1 MPHTAGHPSL
11 WYERRGS
18 GEPFLLITGFGISGA
33 VFEPVLDRYA
43 ERFSCIVFDNRGS
56 GRSQAPLR
64 PTSMP
69 ELAADTVGLLDELG
83 IASAHVYGVSM
94 GGMIA
99 QEVALRFPERVRGL
113 VLGCT
118 SPGGPRSVRPTVR
131 ELRVVAAAAASAPRS
146 PVDGTLAAVL
156 FSERFRRDEP
166 ERARFLLEHFRRHL
180 PAAQGVAAQLLA
192 SVFHD
197 TVSRLDQVQA
207 PTLVLHG
214 ERDVMAPL
222 DNARMLAE
230 RIPNAELA
238 IVPGAGHAYALERP
252 DVSFD
257 LFASWYARHAPIAPG
272 VARRGLTA
280 RVEPVTRA
288 LGLPIGAARTG
299 ASLLARVAAPLSRAR
314 A

>member
-1 MPHTAGHPSL
+1 MPHTAGRPSL

-18 GEPFLLITGFGISGA
+18 GAPLLLITGFGISGA

-69 ELAADTVGLLDELG
+69 ELAADAVGLLDELG

-118 SPGGPRSVRPTVR
+118 SPGGPRAVRPTVR
-131 ELRVVAAAAASAPRS
+131 ELRVVAAAAAGAPRS
-146 PVDGTLAAVL
+146 PVDSTLAAVL
-156 FSERFRRDEP
+156 FSERFRRHEP
-166 ERARFLLEHFRRHL
+166 ERAHFLLEHFRRHL

-222 DNARMLAE
+222 GNARMLAE

-252 DVSFD
+252 DVSFN

-299 ASLLARVAAPLSRAR
+299 ASLLARATPPR
-314 A
+314 

>member
-1 MPHTAGHPSL
+1 M
-11 WYERRGS
+11 
-18 GEPFLLITGFGISGA
+18 
-33 VFEPVLDRYA
+33 FEPVLDRYA

-69 ELAADTVGLLDELG
+69 ELAADAVGLLDELD

-252 DVSFD
+252 DASFD

-299 ASLLARVAAPLSRAR
+299 ASLLARVTPPR
-314 A
+314 

>member
-1 MPHTAGHPSL
+1 MPHTAGRPSL

-18 GEPFLLITGFGISGA
+18 GAPLLLITGFGISGA

-69 ELAADTVGLLDELG
+69 ELAADAVGLLDELG

-118 SPGGPRSVRPTVR
+118 SPGGPRAVRPTVR
-131 ELRVVAAAAASAPRS
+131 ELRVVAAAAAGAPRS
-146 PVDGTLAAVL
+146 PVDSTLAAVL

-166 ERARFLLEHFRRHL
+166 ERAHFLLEHFRRHL

-222 DNARMLAE
+222 GNAHMLAE

-252 DVSFD
+252 DVSFN

-299 ASLLARVAAPLSRAR
+299 ASLLARATPPR
-314 A
+314 

>member
-1 MPHTAGHPSL
+1 MPHTAGRPSL

-18 GEPFLLITGFGISGA
+18 GAPLLLITGFGISGA

-69 ELAADTVGLLDELG
+69 ELAADAVGLLDELG

-118 SPGGPRSVRPTVR
+118 SPGGPRAVRPTVR
-131 ELRVVAAAAASAPRS
+131 ELRAVATAAAGAPRS
-146 PVDGTLAAVL
+146 PVDSTLAAVL

-166 ERARFLLEHFRRHL
+166 ERAHFLLEHFRRHL

-222 DNARMLAE
+222 GNAHMLAE

-299 ASLLARVAAPLSRAR
+299 ASLLARATPPR
-314 A
+314 

>member
-11 WYERRGS
+11 WYERRGG
-18 GEPFLLITGFGISGA
+18 GEPLLLITGFGISGA

-288 LGLPIGAARTG
+288 LGLPIGAVRTG
-299 ASLLARVAAPLSRAR
+299 ASLLARVTPPR
-314 A
+314 

>member
-1 MPHTAGHPSL
+1 MPHTAGRPSL

-18 GEPFLLITGFGISGA
+18 GAPLLLITGFGISGA

-69 ELAADTVGLLDELG
+69 ELAADAVGLLDELG

-118 SPGGPRSVRPTVR
+118 SPGGPRAVRPTVR
-131 ELRVVAAAAASAPRS
+131 ELRAVATAAAGAPRS
-146 PVDGTLAAVL
+146 PVDSTLAAVL

-166 ERARFLLEHFRRHL
+166 ERAHFLLEHFRRHL

-222 DNARMLAE
+222 GNAHMLAE

-252 DVSFD
+252 DVSFN

-299 ASLLARVAAPLSRAR
+299 ASLLARATPPR
-314 A
+314 

>member
-18 GEPFLLITGFGISGA
+18 GEPLLLITGFGISGA

-69 ELAADTVGLLDELG
+69 ELAADAVGLLDELG

-118 SPGGPRSVRPTVR
+118 SPGGPRAVRPTVR

-299 ASLLARVAAPLSRAR
+299 ASLLARVTPPR
-314 A
+314 

>member
-1 MPHTAGHPSL
+1 MPHTAGRPSL

-18 GEPFLLITGFGISGA
+18 GAPLLLITGFGISGA

-69 ELAADTVGLLDELG
+69 ELAADAVGLLDELG

-118 SPGGPRSVRPTVR
+118 SPGGPRAVRQTVR
-131 ELRVVAAAAASAPRS
+131 ELRAVATAAAGAPRS
-146 PVDGTLAAVL
+146 PVDSTLAAVL

-166 ERARFLLEHFRRHL
+166 ERAHFLLEHFRRHL

-222 DNARMLAE
+222 GNARMLAE

-252 DVSFD
+252 DVSFN

-299 ASLLARVAAPLSRAR
+299 ASLLARATPPR
-314 A
+314 

>member
-1 MPHTAGHPSL
+1 MPHTAGRPSL
-11 WYERRGS
+11 WYERGGRG
-18 GEPFLLITGFGISGA
+18 PPLLLITGFGISGA

-69 ELAADTVGLLDELG
+69 ELAADAVGLLDELG

-118 SPGGPRSVRPTVR
+118 SPGGPRAVRPTVR
-131 ELRVVAAAAASAPRS
+131 ELRAVATAAAGAPRS
-146 PVDGTLAAVL
+146 PVDSTLAAVL

-166 ERARFLLEHFRRHL
+166 ERAHFLLEHFRRHL

-222 DNARMLAE
+222 GNARMLAE

-252 DVSFD
+252 DVSFN

-299 ASLLARVAAPLSRAR
+299 ASLLARATPPR
-314 A
+314 

>member
-1 MPHTAGHPSL
+1 MPHTAGRPSL

-18 GEPFLLITGFGISGA
+18 GAPLLLITGFGISGA

-69 ELAADTVGLLDELG
+69 ELAADAVGLLDELG

-118 SPGGPRSVRPTVR
+118 SPGGPRAVRPTVR
-131 ELRVVAAAAASAPRS
+131 ELRAVAAAAAGAPRS
-146 PVDGTLAAVL
+146 PVDSTLAAVL

-166 ERARFLLEHFRRHL
+166 ERAHFLLEHFRRHL

-222 DNARMLAE
+222 GNARMLAE

-252 DVSFD
+252 DVSFN

-299 ASLLARVAAPLSRAR
+299 ASLLARATPPR
-314 A
+314 

>member
-18 GEPFLLITGFGISGA
+18 GEPLLLITGFGISGA

-299 ASLLARVAAPLSRAR
+299 ASLLARVTPPR
-314 A
+314 

>member
-1 MPHTAGHPSL
+1 MPHTAGRPSL

-18 GEPFLLITGFGISGA
+18 GAPLLLITGFGISGA

-69 ELAADTVGLLDELG
+69 ELAADAVGLLDELG

-118 SPGGPRSVRPTVR
+118 SPGGPRAVRPTVR
-131 ELRVVAAAAASAPRS
+131 ELRAVATAAAGAPRS
-146 PVDGTLAAVL
+146 PVDSTLAAVL

-166 ERARFLLEHFRRHL
+166 ERAHFLLEHFRRHL

-222 DNARMLAE
+222 GNARMLAE

-252 DVSFD
+252 DVSFN

-288 LGLPIGAARTG
+288 LGLPISAARTG
-299 ASLLARVAAPLSRAR
+299 ASLLARATPPR
-314 A
+314 

>member
-1 MPHTAGHPSL
+1 MPHTAGRPSL

-18 GEPFLLITGFGISGA
+18 GAPLLLITGFGISGA

-69 ELAADTVGLLDELG
+69 ELAADAVGLLDELG

-118 SPGGPRSVRPTVR
+118 SPGGPRAVRPTFR
-131 ELRVVAAAAASAPRS
+131 ELRAVATAAAGAPRS
-146 PVDGTLAAVL
+146 PVDSTLAAVL

-166 ERARFLLEHFRRHL
+166 ERAHFLLEHFRRHL

-222 DNARMLAE
+222 GNARMLAE

-252 DVSFD
+252 DVSFN

-299 ASLLARVAAPLSRAR
+299 ASLLARATPPR
-314 A
+314 

>member
-1 MPHTAGHPSL
+1 MPHTAGRPSL

-18 GEPFLLITGFGISGA
+18 GAPLLLITGFGISGA

-69 ELAADTVGLLDELG
+69 ELAADAVGLLDELG

-118 SPGGPRSVRPTVR
+118 SPGGPRAVRPTVR
-131 ELRVVAAAAASAPRS
+131 ELRAVAAAAAGAPRS
-146 PVDGTLAAVL
+146 PVDSTLAAVL

-166 ERARFLLEHFRRHL
+166 ERAHFLLEHFRRHL

-222 DNARMLAE
+222 GNARMLAE

-299 ASLLARVAAPLSRAR
+299 ASLLARATPPR
-314 A
+314 

>member
-1 MPHTAGHPSL
+1 MPHTAGRPSL

-18 GEPFLLITGFGISGA
+18 GAPLLLITGFGISGA

-69 ELAADTVGLLDELG
+69 ELAADAVGLLDELG

-118 SPGGPRSVRPTVR
+118 SPGGPRAVRPTVR
-131 ELRVVAAAAASAPRS
+131 ELRVVAAAAAGAPRS
-146 PVDGTLAAVL
+146 PVDSTLAAVL

-166 ERARFLLEHFRRHL
+166 ERAHFLLEHFRRHL

-222 DNARMLAE
+222 GNARMLAE

-252 DVSFD
+252 DVSFN

-299 ASLLARVAAPLSRAR
+299 ASLLARATPLR
-314 A
+314 

>member
-1 MPHTAGHPSL
+1 MPHTAGRPSL

-18 GEPFLLITGFGISGA
+18 GAPLLLITGFGISGA

-56 GRSQAPLR
+56 GRSQAPPR

-69 ELAADTVGLLDELG
+69 ELAADAVGLLDELG

-118 SPGGPRSVRPTVR
+118 SPGGPRAVRPTVR
-131 ELRVVAAAAASAPRS
+131 ELRVVAAAAAGAPRS
-146 PVDGTLAAVL
+146 PVDSTLAAVL

-166 ERARFLLEHFRRHL
+166 ERAHFLLEHFRRHL

-222 DNARMLAE
+222 GNARMLAE

-299 ASLLARVAAPLSRAR
+299 ASLLARATPPR
-314 A
+314 

>member
-18 GEPFLLITGFGISGA
+18 GEPLLLITGFGISGA

-69 ELAADTVGLLDELG
+69 ELAADAVGLLDELG

-299 ASLLARVAAPLSRAR
+299 ASLLARVTPPR
-314 A
+314 

>member
-11 WYERRGS
+11 WYERRGG
-18 GEPFLLITGFGISGA
+18 GEPLLLITGFGISGA

-146 PVDGTLAAVL
+146 PVDGTLGAVL

-288 LGLPIGAARTG
+288 LGLPIGAVRTG
-299 ASLLARVAAPLSRAR
+299 ASLLARVTPPR
-314 A
+314 

>member
-1 MPHTAGHPSL
+1 MPHTAGRPSL

-18 GEPFLLITGFGISGA
+18 GAPLLLITGFGISGA

-69 ELAADTVGLLDELG
+69 ELAADAVGLLDELG

-118 SPGGPRSVRPTVR
+118 SPGGPRAVRPTVR
-131 ELRVVAAAAASAPRS
+131 ELRVVAAAAAGAPRS
-146 PVDGTLAAVL
+146 PVDSTLAAVL

-166 ERARFLLEHFRRHL
+166 ERAHFLLEHFRRHL

-222 DNARMLAE
+222 GNARMLAE

-299 ASLLARVAAPLSRAR
+299 ASLLARATPPR
-314 A
+314 

>member
-18 GEPFLLITGFGISGA
+18 GEPLLLITGFGISGA

-69 ELAADTVGLLDELG
+69 ELAADAAGLLDELG

-299 ASLLARVAAPLSRAR
+299 ASLLARVTPPR
-314 A
+314 

>member
-11 WYERRGS
+11 WYERRGG
-18 GEPFLLITGFGISGA
+18 GEPLLLITGFGISGA

-299 ASLLARVAAPLSRAR
+299 ASLLARVTPPR
-314 A
+314 

>member
-1 MPHTAGHPSL
+1 MPHTAGRPSL

-18 GEPFLLITGFGISGA
+18 GAPLLLITGFGISGA

-69 ELAADTVGLLDELG
+69 ELAADAVGLLDELG

-118 SPGGPRSVRPTVR
+118 SPGGPRAVRPTVR
-131 ELRVVAAAAASAPRS
+131 ELRVVAAAAAGAPRS
-146 PVDGTLAAVL
+146 PVDSTLAAVL

-166 ERARFLLEHFRRHL
+166 ERAHFLLEHFRRHL

-222 DNARMLAE
+222 GNARMLAE

-252 DVSFD
+252 DVSFN

-288 LGLPIGAARTG
+288 LGLPIGAVRTG
-299 ASLLARVAAPLSRAR
+299 ASLLARATPPR
-314 A
+314 

>member
-1 MPHTAGHPSL
+1 MHVAGRPARGAPDRARAPRGR
-11 WYERRGS
+11 RRG
-18 GEPFLLITGFGISGA
+18 GRRAALAG
-33 VFEPVLDRYA
+33 
-43 ERFSCIVFDNRGS
+43 GS
-56 GRSQAPLR
+56 
-64 PTSMP
+64 
-69 ELAADTVGLLDELG
+69 
-83 IASAHVYGVSM
+83 
-94 GGMIA
+94 
-99 QEVALRFPERVRGL
+99 
-113 VLGCT
+113 
-118 SPGGPRSVRPTVR
+118 
-131 ELRVVAAAAASAPRS
+131 
-146 PVDGTLAAVL
+146 TLAAVL

-166 ERARFLLEHFRRHL
+166 ERAHFLLEHFRRHL

-222 DNARMLAE
+222 GNARMLVE
-230 RIPNAELA
+230 RIPSAELA

-252 DVSFD
+252 DVSFE

-280 RVEPVTRA
+280 RVEPVTRV

-299 ASLLARVAAPLSRAR
+299 ASLLARATQPR
-314 A
+314 

>member
-1 MPHTAGHPSL
+1 MPHTAGRPSL

-18 GEPFLLITGFGISGA
+18 GAPLLLITGFGISGA

-69 ELAADTVGLLDELG
+69 ELAADAVGLLDELG

-118 SPGGPRSVRPTVR
+118 SPGGPRAVRPTVR
-131 ELRVVAAAAASAPRS
+131 ELRAVATAAAGAPRS
-146 PVDGTLAAVL
+146 PVDSTLAAVL

-166 ERARFLLEHFRRHL
+166 ERAHFLLEHFRRHL

-222 DNARMLAE
+222 GNARMLAE

-252 DVSFD
+252 DVSFN

-299 ASLLARVAAPLSRAR
+299 ASLLARATPPR
-314 A
+314 

>member
-18 GEPFLLITGFGISGA
+18 GEPLLLITGFGISGA

-43 ERFSCIVFDNRGS
+43 ARFSCIVFDNRGS

-69 ELAADTVGLLDELG
+69 ELAADAVGLLDELG

-118 SPGGPRSVRPTVR
+118 SPGGPRAVRPTVR

-299 ASLLARVAAPLSRAR
+299 ASLLARVTPPR
-314 A
+314 

>member
-1 MPHTAGHPSL
+1 MPHTAGRPSL

-18 GEPFLLITGFGISGA
+18 GAPLLLITGFGISGA

-69 ELAADTVGLLDELG
+69 ELAADAVELLDELG

-118 SPGGPRSVRPTVR
+118 SPGGPRAVRPTVR
-131 ELRVVAAAAASAPRS
+131 ELRAVATAAAGAPRS
-146 PVDGTLAAVL
+146 PVDSTLAAVL

-166 ERARFLLEHFRRHL
+166 ERAHFLLEHFRRHL

-207 PTLVLHG
+207 PTLALHG

-222 DNARMLAE
+222 GNARMLAE

-252 DVSFD
+252 DVSFN

-299 ASLLARVAAPLSRAR
+299 ASLLARATPPR
-314 A
+314 

>member
-1 MPHTAGHPSL
+1 MPHTAGRPSL

-18 GEPFLLITGFGISGA
+18 GAPLLLITGFGISGA

-69 ELAADTVGLLDELG
+69 ELAADAVGLLDELG

-118 SPGGPRSVRPTVR
+118 SPGGPRAVRPTVR
-131 ELRVVAAAAASAPRS
+131 ELRVVAAAAAGAPRS
-146 PVDGTLAAVL
+146 PVDSTLAAVL

-166 ERARFLLEHFRRHL
+166 ERAHFLLEHFRRHL

-222 DNARMLAE
+222 GNARMLAE

-252 DVSFD
+252 DVSFN

-299 ASLLARVAAPLSRAR
+299 ASLLARATPPR
-314 A
+314 

>member
-11 WYERRGS
+11 WYERRGR
-18 GEPFLLITGFGISGA
+18 GEPLLLITGFGISGA

-69 ELAADTVGLLDELG
+69 ELAADAAGLLDELG

-299 ASLLARVAAPLSRAR
+299 ASLLARVTPPR
-314 A
+314 

>member
-1 MPHTAGHPSL
+1 MPHTAGRPSL

-18 GEPFLLITGFGISGA
+18 GEPLLLITGFGISGA

-69 ELAADTVGLLDELG
+69 ELAADAVGLLDELG

-118 SPGGPRSVRPTVR
+118 SPGGPRAVRPTVR
-131 ELRVVAAAAASAPRS
+131 ELRAVATAAAGAPRS
-146 PVDGTLAAVL
+146 PVDSTLAAVL

-166 ERARFLLEHFRRHL
+166 ERAHFLLEHFRRHL

-222 DNARMLAE
+222 GNARMLAE

-252 DVSFD
+252 DVSFN

-299 ASLLARVAAPLSRAR
+299 ASLLARATPPR
-314 A
+314 

>member
-1 MPHTAGHPSL
+1 MPHTAGRPSL
-11 WYERRGS
+11 WYERRGN
-18 GEPFLLITGFGISGA
+18 GEPLLLITGFGISGA

-69 ELAADTVGLLDELG
+69 ELAADAVGLLDELG

-118 SPGGPRSVRPTVR
+118 SPGGPRAVRPTVR
-131 ELRVVAAAAASAPRS
+131 ELRVVAAAAAGAPRS
-146 PVDGTLAAVL
+146 PVDSTLAAVL

-166 ERARFLLEHFRRHL
+166 ERAHFLLEHFRRHL

-222 DNARMLAE
+222 GNARMLAE

-238 IVPGAGHAYALERP
+238 IVPGAGHAYALELP

-257 LFASWYARHAPIAPG
+257 LFASWYARHAPIPPG

-299 ASLLARVAAPLSRAR
+299 ASLLARATPPR
-314 A
+314 

>member
-18 GEPFLLITGFGISGA
+18 GEPLLLITGFGISGA

-69 ELAADTVGLLDELG
+69 ELAADAAGLLDELG

-131 ELRVVAAAAASAPRS
+131 ELRVVASAAASAPRS

-299 ASLLARVAAPLSRAR
+299 ASLLARVTPPR
-314 A
+314 

>member
-1 MPHTAGHPSL
+1 MPHTAGRPSL

-18 GEPFLLITGFGISGA
+18 GAPLLLITGFGISGA

-69 ELAADTVGLLDELG
+69 ELAADAVGLLDELG

-118 SPGGPRSVRPTVR
+118 SPGGPRAVRPTVR
-131 ELRVVAAAAASAPRS
+131 ELRAVATAAAGAPRS
-146 PVDGTLAAVL
+146 PVDSTLAAVL

-166 ERARFLLEHFRRHL
+166 ERAHFLLEHFRRHL

-222 DNARMLAE
+222 GNARMLAE

-299 ASLLARVAAPLSRAR
+299 ASLLARATSPR
-314 A
+314 

>member
-18 GEPFLLITGFGISGA
+18 GEPLLLITGFGISGA

-69 ELAADTVGLLDELG
+69 ELAADAVGLLDELG

-118 SPGGPRSVRPTVR
+118 SPGGPRAVRPTVR
-131 ELRVVAAAAASAPRS
+131 ELRVVAAAAARAPRS

-299 ASLLARVAAPLSRAR
+299 ASLLARVTPPR
-314 A
+314 

>member
-1 MPHTAGHPSL
+1 MPHTDGHPSL

-18 GEPFLLITGFGISGA
+18 GEPLLLITGFGISGA

-69 ELAADTVGLLDELG
+69 ELAADAVGLLDELG

-118 SPGGPRSVRPTVR
+118 SPGGPRAVRPTVR

-214 ERDVMAPL
+214 ERDAMAPL

-299 ASLLARVAAPLSRAR
+299 ASLLARVTPPR
-314 A
+314 

>member
-1 MPHTAGHPSL
+1 MPHTAGRPSL

-18 GEPFLLITGFGISGA
+18 GAPLLLITGFGISGA

-69 ELAADTVGLLDELG
+69 ELAADAVGLLDELG
-83 IASAHVYGVSM
+83 IASAHIYGVSM

-118 SPGGPRSVRPTVR
+118 SPGGPRAVRPTVR
-131 ELRVVAAAAASAPRS
+131 ELRVVAAAAAGAPRS
-146 PVDGTLAAVL
+146 PVDSTLAAVL

-166 ERARFLLEHFRRHL
+166 ERAHFLLEHFRRHL

-222 DNARMLAE
+222 GNARMLAE

-299 ASLLARVAAPLSRAR
+299 ASLLARATPPR
-314 A
+314 

>member
-11 WYERRGS
+11 WYERRGG
-18 GEPFLLITGFGISGA
+18 GEPLLLITGFGISGA

-166 ERARFLLEHFRRHL
+166 ERAHFLLEHFRRHL

-299 ASLLARVAAPLSRAR
+299 ASLLARVTPPR
-314 A
+314 

>member
-1 MPHTAGHPSL
+1 MPHTAGRPSL

-18 GEPFLLITGFGISGA
+18 GAPLLLITGFGISGA

-69 ELAADTVGLLDELG
+69 ELAADAVGLLDELG

-118 SPGGPRSVRPTVR
+118 SPGGPRAVRPTVR
-131 ELRVVAAAAASAPRS
+131 ELRAVATAAAGAPRS
-146 PVDGTLAAVL
+146 PVDSTLAAVL

-166 ERARFLLEHFRRHL
+166 ERAHFLLEHFRRHL

-222 DNARMLAE
+222 GNARMLAE

-299 ASLLARVAAPLSRAR
+299 ASLLARATPPR
-314 A
+314 